1 MSTPRRSRRPERPTG
16 DERERA
22 VVSTLDGL
30 LRTRPLVAIA
40 IDEIAAGAGLS
51 RSAFYFYFPSKQAVL
66 LELLDRMLAEV
77 DAGLERLGGP
87 EDDPGGWWRRLV
99 RVSVDVFAA
108 HPGMAAALDEARATV
123 PEAREAWNRRTAAW
137 IDLSA
142 AAIVA
147 ERRRGRAREV
157 VDPRATSTALTAM
170 NERVLVA
177 SFAADR
183 PSVPPADLLDV
194 LADIWCTTIYGT
206 PQPRP

>member
-1 MSTPRRSRRPERPTG
+1 
-16 DERERA
+16 
-22 VVSTLDGL
+22 VSTLDGL